1 MEIKELKTIHD
12 LVKDI
17 LEEHPQARDSDNI
30 LYYYVCKY
38 IGTKHGF
45 DIDKMSLPNFLLNMK
60 NYRLPSIRSLEDV
73 AEYKHKS
80 YRWVTAVHGRALS
93 NVQRILNKR
102 QNDDKNRVDCL
113 VLPNIS

>member
-60 NYRLPSIRSLEDV
+60 NYRLPSIESV
-73 AEYKHKS
+73 
-80 YRWVTAVHGRALS
+80 GRARRKVVEQHSELKGTD
-93 NVQRILNKR
+93 VIQKYRNKNEVIYR
-102 QNDDKNRVDCL
+102 EYSKECRV
-113 VLPNIS
+113 